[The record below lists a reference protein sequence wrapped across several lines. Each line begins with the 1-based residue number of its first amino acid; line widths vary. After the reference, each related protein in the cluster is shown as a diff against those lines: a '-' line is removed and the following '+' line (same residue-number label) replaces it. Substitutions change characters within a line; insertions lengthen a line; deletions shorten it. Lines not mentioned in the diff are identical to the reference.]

1 VSDQAGQDKLFTVH
15 QSETDDESFSDINRG
30 TDMARIAAA
39 WLSSFAQQTD
49 GVQQGIVVLAGT
61 GKSRFEPVAVW
72 PIASRPAPEL
82 IRAIDGAVKGQR
94 MIVETVADGG
104 ASVAMPI
111 LIGGQLRGAVA
122 TMTSNEDTRGLID
135 RMQMALGW
143 FEAAIRRQRATGSD
157 GLATVIELL
166 ATSLHHK
173 RFSESAT
180 AVASEL
186 SGALGCELVAVGLI
200 RRRHCRVRA
209 LSNSAT
215 FGKRANLVRAIE
227 AAMDESIDQQAVISY
242 PPPDGATDRVM
253 RAHKTLSDLSG
264 GAGLCTVP
272 LTEQGQITGAL
283 LLQNVDDMH
292 FTTAAVQM
300 AEHAAVLVGPILDI
314 KRREDRWL
322 AAKAWDVFGNLLGA
336 IFGRGH
342 AALKLS
348 ILLIAGF
355 VAFCWFATGPYRIT
369 SESVIEGR
377 VQRVVTAPLAGFITD
392 AMVRAGDT
400 VTEGQVMARLDD
412 RDIRLERL
420 KWTSERT
427 KQMLEYSEALAQR
440 DRARARILA
449 SQIEQ
454 SDAQIALLDQQ
465 LARMSIASPLS
476 GIVVSGDLTQALG
489 APIERGEV
497 LFQVAPLED
506 YRVILRIDERDIRDV
521 YVGQTGPLI
530 LSALPDTPYEIGVE
544 RITTISTVES
554 GANFFLVEASV
565 REGPISD
572 LRPGM
577 EGIAKVNVDERRLVS
592 IWTRK
597 IVLWG
602 RMKLWSWWP

>member
-1 VSDQAGQDKLFTVH
+1 
-15 QSETDDESFSDINRG
+15 
-30 TDMARIAAA
+30 
-39 WLSSFAQQTD
+39 
-49 GVQQGIVVLAGT
+49 
-61 GKSRFEPVAVW
+61 
-72 PIASRPAPEL
+72 
-82 IRAIDGAVKGQR
+82 
-94 MIVETVADGG
+94 
-104 ASVAMPI
+104 
-111 LIGGQLRGAVA
+111 
-122 TMTSNEDTRGLID
+122 
-135 RMQMALGW
+135 
-143 FEAAIRRQRATGSD
+143 
-157 GLATVIELL
+157 
-166 ATSLHHK
+166 
-173 RFSESAT
+173 
-180 AVASEL
+180 
-186 SGALGCELVAVGLI
+186 
-200 RRRHCRVRA
+200 
-209 LSNSAT
+209 
-215 FGKRANLVRAIE
+215 
-227 AAMDESIDQQAVISY
+227 
-242 PPPDGATDRVM
+242 
-253 RAHKTLSDLSG
+253 
-264 GAGLCTVP
+264 
-272 LTEQGQITGAL
+272 
-283 LLQNVDDMH
+283 
-292 FTTAAVQM
+292 
-300 AEHAAVLVGPILDI
+300 
-314 KRREDRWL
+314 
-322 AAKAWDVFGNLLGA
+322 
-336 IFGRGH
+336 
-342 AALKLS
+342 
-348 ILLIAGF
+348 
-355 VAFCWFATGPYRIT
+355 
-369 SESVIEGR
+369 
-377 VQRVVTAPLAGFITD
+377 
-392 AMVRAGDT
+392 
-400 VTEGQVMARLDD
+400 MARLDD